1 MGTVQYGTVENFV
14 ETEVKGTPLADRLS
28 HSQID
33 QILTESAEILNSFVT
48 PRRGLDM
55 PIRSHLVAARRPG

>member
-1 MGTVQYGTVENFV
+1 M

-28 HSQID
+28 QSQID

-48 PRRGLDM
+48 PERGLEM
-55 PIRSHLVAARRPG
+55 PIRSHLVAGRRPVSAQSAGAARNR